1 MPLKLSLKAGEKFVL
16 NGAVLTNGDR
26 RASLVVENKAS
37 ILRDRDILQAAD
49 ATTPAKRIYFPIMM
63 LYLDPEQT
71 EGYYDEFVTRMTEF
85 MNAVSDREALATCV
99 AISRDVLQG
108 QYYKALIKCRQ
119 LFDFEQTRLNYVP
132 ASLPESAAL
141 NRASA

>member
-1 MPLKLSLKAGEKFVL
+1 MPLKLSLKPGEKFVL

-26 RASLVVENKAS
+26 RVSLVIENKAS
-37 ILRDRDILQAAD
+37 ILRDRDIMQADD
-49 ATTPAKRIYFPIMM
+49 ANTPVKRIYFPVMM

-71 EGYYDEFVTRMTEF
+71 EKYYDEFVARMSEF
-85 MNAVSDREALATCV
+85 MSAISDREALASCV

-119 LFDFEQTRLNYVP
+119 LFDFEQVRLSYV
-132 ASLPESAAL
+132 SAGL
-141 NRASA
+141 SQSAT